1 LGLNNLKKIIKHVPV
16 TIFDHHILR
25 DKNWKKKCHELFK
38 IAKKTK
44 HKMKTAAEY
53 LSLENKL
60 YEANRKELYIK
71 QPPSSEYK
79 KWINKVE
86 NGKISIRPP
95 IK

>member
-1 LGLNNLKKIIKHVPV
+1 MDFNNLKKIIKHIPI

-25 DKNWKKKCHELFK
+25 DKNWKKKCHDLFK
-38 IAKKTK
+38 IATKTK

-53 LSLENKL
+53 LSIGNKF

-71 QPPSSEYK
+71 HPPSKKFK
-79 KWINKVE
+79 KWVSAVE
-86 NGKISIRPP
+86 QGKINIKPP